1 LHHKYVT
8 SHEKFSFRLLSP
20 QQIRQRP
27 RVPEGPT
34 SLGED
39 AGATSVAEEVVS
51 EAGGVMNLGA
61 ARVPRDVSLGPTIFL
76 AL

>member
-8 SHEKFSFRLLSP
+8 SHEKFSFRLLSS
-20 QQIRQRP
+20 QQRP